1 MAQSGGGPLLLFGPI
16 KQGKG
21 YASTAKKYGKYGR
34 YGLFL
39 PGRHDIL
46 LSLGVSV
53 VVFSVFVAV
62 YGVGTI
68 LGAKDAALC
77 TGAVI
82 WVFHR
87 SIQLVVVY
95 FVLKGF
101 LRLML
106 SVSGS
111 GSLSLDGVLSIVA
124 ALVPI
129 GILSLVDIVYME
141 AANCFLG
148 NF

>member
-21 YASTAKKYGKYGR
+21 YASTAKKYGEYGR

-53 VVFSVFVAV
+53 VVYTVLVVLF
-62 YGVGTI
+62 GVG
-68 LGAKDAALC
+68 LLVEVKASALC
-77 TGAVI
+77 TGDAI
-82 WVFHR
+82 WVFR
-87 SIQLVVVY
+87 RCIQLVISY
-95 FVLKGF
+95 FLLKGI

-106 SVSGS
+106 TVSRS
-111 GSLSLDGVLSIVA
+111 GDISLDGVLSIVA
-124 ALVPI
+124 ALVPV
-129 GILSLVDIVYME
+129 GLLPVVSMVY
-141 AANCFLG
+141 APAIACFLG
-148 NF
+148 QL